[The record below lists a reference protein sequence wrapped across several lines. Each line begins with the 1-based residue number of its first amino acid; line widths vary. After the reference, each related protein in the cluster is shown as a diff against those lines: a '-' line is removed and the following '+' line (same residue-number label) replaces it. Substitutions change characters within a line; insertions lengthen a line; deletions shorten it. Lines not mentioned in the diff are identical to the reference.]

1 MRTWERMQINE
12 VVAIDTLINDNP
24 GVARRI
30 NWTSKADIRCRIS
43 FRALHYHCYQI
54 HENSRRNNTTLV
66 ILVSFATVSLLIA
79 TMEVPACLFKSIDI
93 YRMPN
98 VIRIQKTT

>member
-1 MRTWERMQINE
+1 MKTWERMQINE
-12 VVAIDTLINDNP
+12 VVAIDTLINYNT
-24 GVARRI
+24 GLARRI
-30 NWTSKADIRCRIS
+30 KADIRCIIS
-43 FRALHYHCYQI
+43 FRALHYHCYKI
-54 HENSRRNNTTLV
+54 HENSRCNNTTLV

-93 YRMPN
+93 YRMPT